1 MTHIL
6 WLIFKNNLSILDEE
20 EIKDIL
26 GEYYVGINSHRRAPA
41 GGAIAPR
48 PGWRHFTIMS
58 HRLQKWLY
66 IATCWHYLFH
76 WPDFARDSLILE
88 FLNFCIFNKYW
99 PMNFVARKCCYPVIK
114 FDQKWT
120 SLNRFKIKIVS
131 EANDRTWI
139 MPIGEVAE
147 HSNDTVDLNSIP
159 KIRIKS
165 EIGLAL
171 FRGRIRSDWWDML
184 HVTCTPF

>member
-1 MTHIL
+1 MSHIL

-26 GEYYVGINSHRRAPA
+26 GDYYVGINSHRRAPG

-66 IATCWHYLFH
+66 NATCWHYLFH

-99 PMNFVARKCCYPVIK
+99 SMNFVAGKYFGQCYVIK
-114 FDQKWT
+114 LDRKWT
-120 SLNRFKIKIVS
+120 SLNRFKINNRFGSGWSDVD
-131 EANDRTWI
+131 N
-139 MPIGEVAE
+139 
-147 HSNDTVDLNSIP
+147 SN
-159 KIRIKS
+159 RKS
-165 EIGLAL
+165 CQAQ
-171 FRGRIRSDWWDML
+171 
-184 HVTCTPF
+184 